1 MAARSTWRGGF
12 NGSIR
17 VFPGQ
22 SCVFINGG
30 QITGDVNVE
39 GHLGL
44 IGAMV
49 GGNVTVGGAGSFTIA
64 PAAMIGG
71 HLRVKGTSPSD
82 ANDSVCGT
90 TIGSNLHLEGSGA
103 AAVRVGSANPLL
115 CTGNRIGGD
124 LVVLD
129 NASAITAFDNTVTGN
144 LVANGNTGLLDVVGN
159 SVGGSLQCR
168 NIPDL
173 IMGGGNK
180 ARRIIG
186 QCN

>member
-1 MAARSTWRGGF
+1 
-12 NGSIR
+12 
-17 VFPGQ
+17 
-22 SCVFINGG
+22 VFINGG
-30 QITGDVNVE
+30 QITGDVNVD